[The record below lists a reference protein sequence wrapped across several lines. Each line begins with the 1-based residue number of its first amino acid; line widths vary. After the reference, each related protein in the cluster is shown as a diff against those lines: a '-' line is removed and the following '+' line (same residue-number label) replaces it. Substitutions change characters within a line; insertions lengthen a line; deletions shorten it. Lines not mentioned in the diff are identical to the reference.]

1 MTRWLYL
8 YKTDMCSRWAVVLLT
23 GSALIG
29 PGVAVAARKSSG
41 SPTDPT
47 AKSVFPFTGQ
57 IGATLV
63 VSVRGTN
70 LAPTTAVCIEG
81 GAFTAN
87 VEPAPAQDSAKT
99 AGEKTPVDVVRLKFQ
114 VRADAKPGRYSF
126 RLMTA
131 RGVSNALSF
140 YIVKDPVA
148 AEPEGSHETPETA
161 VAISSFPIVLS
172 GQIARRGETDY
183 YAFDVAA
190 GQTLTFQAISG
201 LPVNAAP
208 GANTAGFDPA
218 ISLYEPSGS
227 WFDSNRINRIAYNDE
242 PLWVI
247 GKPTGSWLVRTFE
260 KKGRY
265 LLRIEAFSGQGGPDY
280 GYQIKIT
287 PGDVPQ
293 DQEPADTSWQERDF
307 TRHLSANRLN
317 ELEARAGKPEN
328 QKSIESYGMASP
340 VKLPATLEG
349 NLTRLGE
356 AQRTRFHLDGPQDI
370 AFEVETPADT
380 TPLFNP
386 IVRLLD
392 AHDQEVATN
401 IFASHDRCTNE
412 MSKTI
417 QAKTIVPL
425 RDAGDYTIEVRDT
438 TPDHASPGF
447 RYRIQVRP
455 QIPHV
460 GQVTFSDDHVNLSPG
475 LVKTVRVM
483 FDREEGYVGSIAVT
497 AESLP
502 AGVQVL
508 SGADFEPDVD
518 PPNFKSKRE
527 RYTPRTERAVVVFAA
542 APDAAITAMPKI
554 VQLVVRPVMDGKL
567 GAVIGSKQIPITVLA
582 EP

>member
-1 MTRWLYL
+1 MRS
-8 YKTDMCSRWAVVLLT
+8 KWAVVLLA
-23 GSALIG
+23 GSALTG
-29 PGVAVAARKSSG
+29 PGVATAARNASG
-41 SPTDPT
+41 SPTDPI

-57 IGATLV
+57 IGATV
-63 VSVRGTN
+63 VTTVRGTN
-70 LAPTTAVCIEG
+70 LAQTTAVCVEG
-81 GAFTAN
+81 SAFTAR
-87 VEPAPAQDSAKT
+87 VEPTQAQDSAIT
-99 AGEKTPVDVVRLKFQ
+99 AGEKVPADVVRLKIQ
-114 VRADAKPGRYSF
+114 VRADAGAGRYSF

-140 YIVKDPVA
+140 YVVREPVA

-161 VAISSFPIVLS
+161 IPVTSFPIVLS
-172 GQIARRGETDY
+172 GRIARRGETDF
-183 YAFDVAA
+183 YAFDAGA

-201 LPVNAAP
+201 LPVSGAP

-227 WFDSNRINRIAYNDE
+227 WFDAKRINRIAFNDE

-247 GKPTGSWLVRTFE
+247 GKPTGAWLVRTFE
-260 KKGRY
+260 KQGRY

-287 PGDVPQ
+287 PGRVPQ
-293 DQEPADTSWQERDF
+293 DEEPADTSWQERDF
-307 TRHLSANRLN
+307 RRHLSANRLN
-317 ELEARAGKPEN
+317 ELEARAGNPESQN
-328 QKSIESYGMASP
+328 AIETYAMASS

-349 NLTRLGE
+349 NLTRPGE

-380 TPLFNP
+380 APVFNP

-392 AHDQEVATN
+392 ADGREVATN
-401 IFASHDRCTNE
+401 VFATHDRCTNE
-412 MSKTI
+412 MAKTI

-425 RDAGDYTIEVRDT
+425 RDPGDYTIEVRDT

-447 RYRIQVRP
+447 RYRVQVRP
-455 QIPHV
+455 QVPHV
-460 GQVTFSDDHVNLSPG
+460 GRVAFSDDHLNLSPG
-475 LVKTVRVM
+475 QVKTVRVM

-502 AGVQVL
+502 AGVQAL
-508 SGADFEPDVD
+508 SGADFEPDVE
-518 PPNFKSKRE
+518 PPNFKSRQE

-542 APDAAITAMPKI
+542 APNAAITEMPQI

-567 GAVIGSKQIPITVLA
+567 GAVIGSKQMPITVLA
-582 EP
+582 AP

>member
-1 MTRWLYL
+1 
-8 YKTDMCSRWAVVLLT
+8 MCSKWAVVLLA
-23 GSALIG
+23 GLVLIR
-29 PGVAVAARKSSG
+29 PGFATAARKSSG
-41 SPTDPT
+41 SATDPV
-47 AKSVFPFTGQ
+47 AKSIFPFTGQ
-57 IGATLV
+57 IGATLL

-70 LAPTTAVCIEG
+70 LAQTTAVCVEG
-81 GAFTAN
+81 GGFAAS
-87 VEPAPAQDSAKT
+87 VEGPPTQVAPKT
-99 AGEKTPVDVVRLKFQ
+99 AGEKTPADIVRLKVQ

-140 YIVKDPVA
+140 YVVKESVA

-161 VAISSFPIVLS
+161 VPVSSFPVVLS

-201 LPVNAAP
+201 LPVSGAP

-218 ISLYEPSGS
+218 ISLYEESGS
-227 WFDSNRINRIAYNDE
+227 WFDAKRINRIAFNDE

-247 GKPTGSWLVRTFE
+247 GKPTGAYLVNTFAN
-260 KKGRY
+260 KGRY
-265 LLRIEAFSGQGGPDY
+265 FLRIEAFSGQGGPDY
-280 GYQIKIT
+280 GYQIKIA
-287 PGDVPQ
+287 PGNVPQ
-293 DQEPADTSWQERDF
+293 DQEPVDTSWQERDF
-307 TRHLSANRLN
+307 RRHLTANGLN
-317 ELEARAGKPEN
+317 ELEVRAGEPEN
-328 QKSIESYGMASP
+328 QKAIETYGMTGT

-349 NLTRLGE
+349 NLTRPGE

-370 AFEVETPADT
+370 ALEIETPADT

-386 IVRLLD
+386 ILRLLD
-392 AHDQEVATN
+392 AHDEEVATN
-401 IFASHDRCTNE
+401 VFASHDRCTNE

-425 RDAGDYTIEVRDT
+425 RDAGDYTIEIRDT

-447 RYRIQVRP
+447 RYRVQVRP

-460 GQVTFSDDHVNLSPG
+460 GQITFSDDHVNLSPG
-475 LVKTVRVM
+475 SVKTVRVM

-502 AGVQVL
+502 AGVEAL

-518 PPNFKSKRE
+518 PPDFKSKRE
-527 RYTPRTERAVVVFAA
+527 RYTPRNERAVVVFAA
-542 APDAAITAMPKI
+542 GPDAAITAMPKI

>member
-1 MTRWLYL
+1 MR
-8 YKTDMCSRWAVVLLT
+8 SRWAVVLLA
-23 GSALIG
+23 GSVLMRPDIAT
-29 PGVAVAARKSSG
+29 AARKASG
-41 SPTDPT
+41 SPTDPV

-57 IGATLV
+57 IGATV
-63 VSVRGTN
+63 IASVRGTN
-70 LAPTTAVCIEG
+70 LAQATAVCVEG
-81 GAFTAN
+81 RAFTAS
-87 VEPAPAQDSAKT
+87 VDPTPSQDSAK
-99 AGEKTPVDVVRLKFQ
+99 AAAEKTPADVVHLKIQ
-114 VRADAKPGRYSF
+114 VRADAGPGRYSF

-131 RGVSNALSF
+131 KGVSNALSF
-140 YIVKDPVA
+140 YVVKDPVT
-148 AEPEGSHETPETA
+148 AEPEGSHETPDSA
-161 VAISSFPIVLS
+161 VPVTKFPVVLS
-172 GQIARRGETDY
+172 GQIAKRGETDF

-201 LPVNAAP
+201 LPVSGAP
-208 GANTAGFDPA
+208 GANTAGFDPS

-227 WFDSNRINRIAYNDE
+227 WFDSKRINRIAFNDE

-247 GKPTGSWLVRTFE
+247 GKPTGAWLVRTFE

-287 PGDVPQ
+287 PGEVSQ
-293 DQEPADTSWQERDF
+293 DQEPIDASWQERDF
-307 TRHLSANRLN
+307 RRHLSANRLN

-328 QKSIESYGMASP
+328 QKAIETYGMASS
-340 VKLPATLEG
+340 VKLPATVEG
-349 NLTRLGE
+349 NLTRAGE

-370 AFEVETPADT
+370 AFEIETPADT
-380 TPLFNP
+380 LPVFNP

-401 IFASHDRCTNE
+401 IFATHDRCTNE
-412 MSKTI
+412 MAKTI

-455 QIPHV
+455 QIAHV
-460 GQVTFSDDHVNLSPG
+460 GLVAFSDDHVNLSPG
-475 LVKTVRVM
+475 QVKTVRVM

-518 PPNFKSKRE
+518 PPTFKSKHE

-542 APDAAITAMPKI
+542 APNAAITAMPQI
-554 VQLVVRPVMDGKL
+554 VQLVVRPVMDGNL
-567 GAVIGSKQIPITVLA
+567 GAVIGSKQLPITVLA
-582 EP
+582 AH